1 MSLSDLISL
10 GTHSPSLRHLQK
22 TPLIYCT
29 LTFKLFHTSIAHDP
43 QTWSRLKEEKMNGYS
58 KIGQVSI
65 SKSRSVDLSEHHTP
79 LQTPGLTSNHSSER
93 RVTTEIHDSM
103 CTANHDSLPEK
114 GQEEEVGEI
123 FGVILSR
130 SCSASSRSLKIDKQN
145 PAKLENAIKRAFS
158 MSRSSSV
165 SQGYCRIHHQSD
177 FIADEG
183 KATLPPARNTKKNR
197 GKIFNACKL
206 LFGF

>member
-1 MSLSDLISL
+1 
-10 GTHSPSLRHLQK
+10 
-22 TPLIYCT
+22 
-29 LTFKLFHTSIAHDP
+29 
-43 QTWSRLKEEKMNGYS
+43 MNGYS

-93 RVTTEIHDSM
+93 RATTEIHDSM
-103 CTANHDSLPEK
+103 CTANHDSLPVVPEM

-197 GKIFNACKL
+197 GKIFNACRL

>member
-1 MSLSDLISL
+1 
-10 GTHSPSLRHLQK
+10 
-22 TPLIYCT
+22 
-29 LTFKLFHTSIAHDP
+29 
-43 QTWSRLKEEKMNGYS
+43 MNGYS
-58 KIGQVSI
+58 KIRQVSI
-65 SKSRSVDLSEHHTP
+65 SKSRSVDLSED
-79 LQTPGLTSNHSSER
+79 QTPGLTSNHSSER
-93 RVTTEIHDSM
+93 RVTTEIHESM

-114 GQEEEVGEI
+114 GQEEEEEVGEI

-130 SCSASSRSLKIDKQN
+130 SCSASSRSLKIDKEN
-145 PAKLENAIKRAFS
+145 PAKLESAIKRAFS

-183 KATLPPARNTKKNR
+183 KAALPPARNTKKNR
-197 GKIFNACKL
+197 GKIFNACRL